1 MMPALLIRM
10 SSRPCCSITSLT
22 TRRQSS
28 GEATLPRCVLTDAEN
43 RSAKS
48 LANCSA
54 RSTFPLKPAA
64 IVAPC
69 EASSSDIAAPMPR
82 MPPVTSATRPVSL
95 DPAGWPAPSSAT
107 LTVVDS
113 VMECLLRAGQDLV
126 VGVDL
131 ILAHARLGHNLG
143 SHALDNGLR

>member
-1 MMPALLIRM
+1 MVIPALLIKM

-69 EASSSDIAAPMPR
+69 EASSSDMAAPMPR
-82 MPPVTSATRPVSL
+82 IPPVTSATRPVSL
-95 DPAGWPAPSSAT
+95 DPTGSLAPSSAT

-113 VMECLLRAGQDLV
+113 VMKCLLRAGHRI
-126 VGVDL
+126 GF
-131 ILAHARLGHNLG
+131 GG
-143 SHALDNGLR
+143 